1 MAGQR
6 WEPAKDYFK
15 LLQPAGAGA
24 GVEMCAHWHKE
35 IIMKKV
41 LSITIILTALCGM
54 AGEYF
59 TRSMGTSGVAVTNT
73 QQNASWNLSAVAIRF
88 GETLPVSTE
97 TVRVSRVSC
106 GMEVVLGS
114 TQEFGQSMVL
124 TLPEELT
131 FKFGDVVKVY
141 GGGATGVVQVFT
153 TSK

>member
-1 MAGQR
+1 
-6 WEPAKDYFK
+6 
-15 LLQPAGAGA
+15 
-24 GVEMCAHWHKE
+24 
-35 IIMKKV
+35 MKKMIGIAV
-41 LSITIILTALCGM
+41 IVTALCGM

-97 TVRVSRVSC
+97 TVRVSRVSQ
-106 GMEVVLGS
+106 GMEVILGS
-114 TQEFGQSMVL
+114 SQQFGQSMVL
-124 TLPEELT
+124 TMPEELT

-141 GGGATGVVQVFT
+141 GGGATRVVQVFT

>member
-1 MAGQR
+1 
-6 WEPAKDYFK
+6 
-15 LLQPAGAGA
+15 
-24 GVEMCAHWHKE
+24 
-35 IIMKKV
+35 MKKMIGIAV
-41 LSITIILTALCGM
+41 IVTALCGM

-97 TVRVSRVSC
+97 TVRVSRVSQ
-106 GMEVVLGS
+106 GMEVILGS
-114 TQEFGQSMVL
+114 SQQFGQSMVL
-124 TLPEELT
+124 TMPEELT

>member
-1 MAGQR
+1 
-6 WEPAKDYFK
+6 
-15 LLQPAGAGA
+15 
-24 GVEMCAHWHKE
+24 
-35 IIMKKV
+35 MKKMIGMAV
-41 LSITIILTALCGM
+41 IVTALCGM

-106 GMEVVLGS
+106 GIEVVLGS

-124 TLPEELT
+124 SLPEELT